1 VQRLCSVSGLIQAE
15 AATSSGLVRADVAQC
30 YRG

>member
-1 VQRLCSVSGLIQAE
+1 MIQTE
-15 AATSSGLVRADVAQC
+15 AATSSGLIRADVAQC